1 MDSPESD
8 QNAKTASQNI
18 ARLFELTG
26 YLITIPAL
34 PLLTVGICLSFS
46 GGAVLVGAVAALMI
60 GPGLLLQ
67 LGYRD
72 HARGLLTQRARLR
85 LWLLTVLYNAGLI
98 TLLALFGVEF
108 WRPPLTP
115 FTALVCWQ
123 IAAIALALVAAAL
136 DWRDPA

>member
-8 QNAKTASQNI
+8 QHIKTPSQSI
-18 ARLFELTG
+18 ARLFELAG
-26 YLITIPAL
+26 YLIMLPLL
-34 PLLTVGICLSFS
+34 PLLTVGICLTFS

-72 HARGLLTQRARLR
+72 HARGLLTRRAQLR
-85 LWLLTVLYNAGLI
+85 IWLLTALYNASLI
-98 TLLALFGVEF
+98 TLELFYGVRF
-108 WRPPLTP
+108 WENPLIP
-115 FTALVCWQ
+115 YGLPVYWQ

-136 DWRDPA
+136 DWRAPI